1 MHKKMKRKHKRELL
15 KIIVAT
21 VLLVA
26 AAVSFALIPIDFGN
40 TGFFV
45 MRIIVYAAIYMI
57 LGFDIMVGA
66 VKNVFSGDFLDER
79 FLMTIASVAAFFI
92 GEYIEGI
99 AVIIFYS
106 VGELFQDI
114 AVGRSRNMI
123 SAAAGLRV
131 DTCHLVTD
139 SGIVDKKPGEV
150 AVGSIIEVRP
160 GERIP
165 IDGIVTEGLSGI
177 DTSSITGES
186 APVSVGP
193 GENVFGGTVS
203 TDGLLK
209 IRTVTTAENSS
220 QERIISLVEE
230 ASMNKSVTERFI
242 TKFARVY
249 TPVVVIFAILLAV
262 IPSIIFRAPERWIR
276 TAIMFLVVS
285 CPCAL
290 VVSIPLAF
298 FAGVGRASKE
308 GVLVK
313 GAEYL
318 ERLSEVENYVF
329 DKTGTVTSGSFT
341 VRAVVPAEGID
352 RKRLIDAA
360 MLIESGSNH
369 PIAEAIVRYCAS
381 EGAKVSQK
389 PDDYREIPGLGVS
402 VTAGDTLYRAGN
414 QRYAKKIA
422 GDGFSSD
429 GKATEV
435 FVFEDDKYLGVFELG
450 DRVKDGVKETFDAL
464 RKKCGAKRIMMLSG
478 DRDGACREVANE
490 CGFDEYRS
498 ELLPEGKIRALG
510 SVIQDAKK
518 STVYVG
524 DGINDA
530 PVLAL
535 ADVGIAM
542 GGVGQDAAVEA
553 ADCIIMNDDLGKLVR
568 ASQISKK
575 TVKVARQ
582 NVVFA
587 ISVKLLVLLAAAFGF
602 GVMWVAVFADVGVL
616 ILAILNSLRVM
627 RA

>member
-1 MHKKMKRKHKRELL
+1 MKKKHKKELV

-21 VLLVA
+21 VLLIA

-106 VGELFQDI
+106 IGELFQDI

-139 SGIVDKKPGEV
+139 GGTVDKNPGEV

-209 IRTVTTAENSS
+209 IRTLTTAENSS

-249 TPVVVIFAILLAV
+249 TPVVVIFAFLLAI
-262 IPSIIFRAPERWIR
+262 IPSIIFHAPERWIR

-341 VRAVVPAEGID
+341 VRAVVPAEGVD

-369 PIAEAIVRYCAS
+369 PIAEAIVKYCAE
-381 EGAKVSQK
+381 EGAEVSQK
-389 PDDYREIPGLGVS
+389 PEDYREIPGLGVS

-435 FVFEDDKYLGVFELG
+435 FVFEDDEYLGVFELG

>member
-1 MHKKMKRKHKRELL
+1 MKKKHKRELI
-15 KIIVAT
+15 KIIIAT
-21 VLLVA
+21 VLLIA
-26 AAVSFALIPIDFGN
+26 AALSFRFIPIDYGN
-40 TGFFV
+40 VWFFV
-45 MRIIVYAAIYMI
+45 MRICVYAAIYMI

-106 VGELFQDI
+106 IGELFQDI

-131 DTCHLVTD
+131 DVCHLVTEE
-139 SGIVDKKPGEV
+139 GTVDKKPAEIGE
-150 AVGSIIEVRP
+150 GSVIEVRP

-165 IDGIVTEGLSGI
+165 IDGVVVEGLSGI

-193 GENVFGGTVS
+193 GENVYGGTVS

-209 IRTVTTAENSS
+209 IRTLTTAENSS

-249 TPVVVIFAILLAV
+249 TPVVVIFAVLLAV
-262 IPSIIFRAPERWIR
+262 IPSIIFHAPERWIR

-329 DKTGTVTSGSFT
+329 DKTGTVTSGSFS
-341 VRAVVPAEGID
+341 VRNIRLAEGID
-352 RKRLIDAA
+352 KKRLTEAA
-360 MLIESGSNH
+360 LFIESGSNH
-369 PIAEAIVRYCAS
+369 PIAEAVVKYCTE
-381 EGAKVSQK
+381 EGAVISDK
-389 PDDYREIPGLGVS
+389 PEDYKEIPGLGVS
-402 VTAGDTLYRAGN
+402 VKRGDTLLRAGN
-414 QRYAKKIA
+414 LRYAKKIA

-435 FVFEDDKYLGVFELG
+435 FVFEDDTYLGMFELG
-450 DRVKDGVKETFDAL
+450 DRVKDGVKDTFDAL
-464 RKKCGAKRIMMLSG
+464 RKKCGAKKIIMLSG
-478 DRDGACREVANE
+478 DRDGACKEVAE
-490 CGFDEYRS
+490 ACGFDEYRS

-510 SVIQDAKK
+510 EVIQHAKK

-553 ADCIIMNDDLGKLVR
+553 ADCILMNDDLGKLVR
-568 ASQISKK
+568 ASQISGK
-575 TVKVARQ
+575 TVRVARQ
-582 NVVFA
+582 NVIFA
-587 ISVKLLVLLAAAFGF
+587 IGIKLLVLLAAAFGF
-602 GVMWVAVFADVGVL
+602 GIMWVAVFADVGVL

-627 RA
+627 RS

>member
-1 MHKKMKRKHKRELL
+1 MKKKHKRELF
-15 KIIVAT
+15 KIILST
-21 VLLVA
+21 VLLGA
-26 AAVSFALIPIDFGN
+26 AALIFALVPIDFGN
-40 TGFFV
+40 VWFFV
-45 MRIIVYAAIYMI
+45 MRICVYAAVYLI
-57 LGFDIMVGA
+57 LGFGIMKGA
-66 VKNVFSGDFLDER
+66 VKNVLSGDLLDER
-79 FLMTIASVAAFFI
+79 FLMTVASVAAFFI
-92 GEYIEGI
+92 GEYVEGI

-114 AVGRSRNMI
+114 AVGKSRNMI
-123 SAAAGLRV
+123 SAAAGLRADV
-131 DTCHLVTD
+131 CHLVTEE
-139 SGIVDKKPGEV
+139 GIVDKDPGEV
-150 AVGSIIEVRP
+150 GTGSIIEVRP

-165 IDGIVTEGLSGI
+165 IDGIVVEGLSGI

-193 GENVFGGTVS
+193 DENVYGGTVS
-203 TDGLLK
+203 TDGLLR
-209 IRTVTTAENSS
+209 IRTTTDAENSS

-242 TKFARVY
+242 SKFARVY
-249 TPVVVIFAILLAV
+249 TPVVVVLAFLLAI
-262 IPSIIFRAPERWIR
+262 IPSILTRDPSRWIR

-318 ERLSEVENYVF
+318 ERLSDVENYVF
-329 DKTGTVTSGSFT
+329 DKTGTVTSGSFK
-341 VRAVVPAEGID
+341 VKSVVPAEGVSV
-352 RKRLIDAA
+352 KRLVDAA
-360 MLIESGSNH
+360 LIIEKGSNH
-369 PIAEAIVRYCAS
+369 PIAEAIVKYCID
-381 EGAKVSQK
+381 EGGNIDQSCEEYK
-389 PDDYREIPGLGVS
+389 EIPGLGVS
-402 VTAGDTLYRAGN
+402 VKSGEKLLRAGN

-422 GDGFSSD
+422 GDSFASEGR
-429 GKATEV
+429 ATEV
-435 FVFEDDKYLGVFELG
+435 FVFEDNDYLGMFELG
-450 DRVKDGVKETFDAL
+450 DKVKDGVKETFEAL
-464 RKKCGAKRIMMLSG
+464 KKCGAKKTVMLSG
-478 DRDGACREVANE
+478 DREGACKEVAE
-490 CGFDEYRS
+490 ACGFDEYRS
-498 ELLPEGKIRALG
+498 ELLPEGKIRAL
-510 SVIQDAKK
+510 SEIIQNANR

-553 ADCIIMNDDLGKLVR
+553 ADCIIMNDDLRKLVR

-575 TVKVARQ
+575 TVRIARQ

-587 ISVKLLVLLAAAFGF
+587 IGVKLLVLLFAALGL